1 MGCISLF
8 FRKKMESVYG
18 KTSLRRLEI
27 KTEWKEFISVDKR
40 RTGQIKLHIYVNQ
53 FNERYNT
60 AILI

>member
-1 MGCISLF
+1 
-8 FRKKMESVYG
+8 MESVYG